1 MFSTGVRNRRAA
13 VASRN
18 GATSANGA
26 GVLYRGLTLL
36 LTLTERTHDSAR
48 PPHPAP
54 PLQKKEFFPQAKIR
68 FEGPTST
75 NPLAFKHYNAE
86 EVVAGRKMKDWC
98 RFAVCYWHTFRG
110 LGADPFGG
118 QTIFRAWD
126 DGSNR

>member
-1 MFSTGVRNRRAA
+1 MTPRYIFRPVSLTPLLPCAPTTPRAPTP
-13 VASRN
+13 V
-18 GATSANGA
+18 
-26 GVLYRGLTLL
+26 
-36 LTLTERTHDSAR
+36 
-48 PPHPAP
+48 PAP
-54 PLQKKEFFPQAKIR
+54 PQKKEFFPQAKIR